1 MGNSNEANPG
11 PGGLAALLSG
21 LKHTLGDLFHGG
33 KLDAELE
40 VMVEVLFGLAGYLAR
55 ADSIVTTQEADFVN
69 RLMDELDLPTRGRQ
83 LALDSFARGRLREI
97 DLQHQTQLFL
107 QTYGRAEV
115 DRLYD
120 ALLGLA
126 AADGRI
132 RPRERE
138 FLQEITIRLGYDADV
153 LDRRLQA
160 MGS

>member
-1 MGNSNEANPG
+1 MANSNDAK
-11 PGGLAALLSG
+11 PGGLGTLLND

-33 KLDAELE
+33 KLDSELE

-83 LALDSFARGRLREI
+83 LALDSFARGRQREI
-97 DLQHQTQLFL
+97 DLQHETQLFV

-115 DRLYD
+115 DRLYN

-153 LDRRLQA
+153 LDRRLKVLGA
-160 MGS
+160 